1 MWLSFRRPSS
11 RSAADH
17 PDGDLVRAAASGGA
31 TAREAFDLLAARHG
45 PALRRYLR
53 DPTRPQR
60 EADDLY
66 QQTLV
71 SAWEHVAQ
79 CRGAFRVW
87 LLTIAANKVRDHY
100 RSLAIRPDP
109 WIKTIPMDEEA
120 SPRDIAGEAVAAA
133 AREEALAL
141 IGVLLADEYAGA
153 GIEIALRR
161 WVDGWSSKEI
171 ADALGLKANA
181 VDQRLFQMKKKLRES
196 DALRHLLLGEDP
208 TDCPAALRPDPVRT
222 SQDSDEHDGATSDG

>member
-1 MWLSFRRPSS
+1 MWFSIRRPSS
-11 RSAADH
+11 RPAADR
-17 PDGDLVRAAASGGA
+17 PDEELVRASASGGL

-53 DPTRPQR
+53 DPSRPQR

-141 IGVLLADEYAGA
+141 IGALLADEYAGE

-171 ADALGLKANA
+171 ADAFGLTPNA
-181 VDQRLFQMKKKLRES
+181 VDQRLFQMKKKLRAS
-196 DALRHLLLGEDP
+196 DALRRLLLGDDDADAPDRPEP
-208 TDCPAALRPDPVRT
+208 LRPGPAPA
-222 SQDSDEHDGATSDG
+222 SHDIT